1 MAFAAS
7 LALKAR
13 VVDAPLASTDVKEV
27 MVTDLAAAA
36 DLPSPAA
43 PARLARMPERRA
55 VRLALAFRAA
65 GVAPFMGMR
74 GRPRVAT
81 TVGALLLLVAA
92 AAAEKLSRG
101 EAPKPE
107 HSKPTGQ
114 GLQVPSVAS
123 RKVPQVHPTQALPCR
138 VRGAGQVRGTQSA
151 AVVGTAALLGCVPMG
166 QEKAAPP
173 VEIQVVEP
181 VERVIKLV
189 GQAWHTAAEVAEGVF
204 EYVFRGQGTKVE
216 DPAGQ

>member
-13 VVDAPLASTDVKEV
+13 VVDAPLPSTEVKEV

-43 PARLARMPERRA
+43 LARLARMPERRA

-92 AAAEKLSRG
+92 AAAEKFSRG
-101 EAPKPE
+101 DAPRPE

-151 AVVGTAALLGCVPMG
+151 AEVGAAALLGCVPMG